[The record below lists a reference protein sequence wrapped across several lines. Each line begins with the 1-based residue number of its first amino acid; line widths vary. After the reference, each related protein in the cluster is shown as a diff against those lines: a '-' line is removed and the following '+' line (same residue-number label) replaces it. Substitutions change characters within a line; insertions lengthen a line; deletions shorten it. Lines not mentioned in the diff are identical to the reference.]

1 MGKINEYIKK
11 LIKKRIKKRDEEKP
25 WLDLYEDVPE
35 KLDYYT
41 GSLYDA
47 IKESGDKYS
56 KLTAYEY
63 FFKKCTYKD
72 FIKKVDKAAKALKAM
87 GIKEN
92 ECVTICMPN
101 IPEGVALVYAA
112 NAIGAIA
119 NMVHPLGAL
128 NDIEYALNSTDSSV
142 LFVSDVTYPKVKD
155 IKVDNLVVCEVSNEL
170 EGILKLLYNIKNK
183 ANMMYK
189 ENVITWSRFLDM
201 GKGIDKFYKKR
212 DKDDPAVI
220 IYSGGTT
227 GKSKGIILSN
237 GNFNAL
243 ARQCCAIE
251 KTVAPGNSILSA
263 LPIFHGFGLGVC
275 VHMPLYNGMK
285 CLLVPKLNT
294 KKINK
299 ELKKYK
305 PNLLP
310 VVPSLLALTCKGK
323 SGSELKHIKGIFC
336 GGDYLSIELKE
347 KTERYFRERGSSAK
361 IRIGYGLSEATAF
374 FLATYNH
381 IPYESGSIGIPNPD
395 TIVKIFQVGTEIE
408 CVPGQVGEICVNGPT
423 VMMGYINN
431 DKETDKVLIRHSDD
445 RLWLHTGDLGY
456 RDEKGEFFFSSR
468 LKRMII
474 TNGYNVYPLEV
485 EELICKHP
493 YVDSCVVIGIKH
505 EVKQQVPKAVIV
517 LKEGIE
523 DSIKV
528 KNEIKKYCEDNLAT
542 YERPAVYE
550 FKEILPK
557 TAIGKVA
564 YRDLED

>member
-11 LIKKRIKKRDEEKP
+11 LIKRTKKVKDLEKP
-25 WLDLYEDVPE
+25 WLDLYEGVPE
-35 KLDYYT
+35 SLDYYS

-47 IKESGDKYS
+47 IKESGDKYAN
-56 KLTAYEY
+56 LVAYEY
-63 FFKKCTYKD
+63 FAKRCTYKD
-72 FIKKVDKAAKALKAM
+72 FIKKVDKAARALKAM

-142 LFVSDVTYPKVKD
+142 LFVSDVTYTKVKD

-170 EGILKLLYNIKNK
+170 DGILKVLYNIKNK
-183 ANMMYK
+183 KNMMY
-189 ENVITWSRFLDM
+189 EDNVITWNRFLDM
-201 GKGIDKFYKKR
+201 GKGIDKFYTKR
-212 DKDDPAVI
+212 EKEDPAVI

-243 ARQCCAIE
+243 ARQCTAIE
-251 KTVAPGNSILSA
+251 QTVVPGNSILSA

-275 VHMPLYNGMK
+275 IHMPLYNGMR

-336 GGDYLSIELKE
+336 GGDYLSIELKD
-347 KTERYFRERGSSAK
+347 KTEAYFRERGSKAK

-381 IPYESGSIGIPNPD
+381 IPYEAGSIGIPNPD
-395 TIVKIFQVGTEIE
+395 TIVKVFQVGTEIE
-408 CVPGQVGEICVNGPT
+408 CEDGQVGEICVNGPT

-445 RLWLHTGDLGY
+445 RVWLHTGDLGY
-456 RDEKGEFFFSSR
+456 RDSKGQFFFSSR

-523 DSIKV
+523 ESLKV
-528 KNEIKKYCEDNLAT
+528 KSEIKKYCEDNLAVF
-542 YERPAVYE
+542 ERPAEYE
-550 FKEILPK
+550 FKESLPK

>member
-1 MGKINEYIKK
+1 MGKINDYIRK
-11 LIKKRIKKRDEEKP
+11 LINRTKKEKDREKP
-25 WLDLYEDVPE
+25 WLDLYEDVPVS
-35 KLDYYT
+35 LDYYS

-56 KLTAYEY
+56 NLVAYEY
-63 FFKKCTYKD
+63 FGKRCFYKD
-72 FIKKVDKAAKALKAM
+72 FIKKVNKAAKALKAM

-101 IPEGVALVYAA
+101 IPEGVIMVYAA

-119 NMVHPLGAL
+119 NMVHPLGSL
-128 NDIEYALNSTDSSV
+128 NDIERALNSTDSSV
-142 LFVSDVTYPKVKD
+142 LVVSDVTYTKVKD
-155 IKVDNLVVCEVSNEL
+155 IEVENLIVCEVSNEL
-170 EGILKLLYNIKNK
+170 DGLLKILYNFKNK
-183 ANMMYK
+183 ANMLYK
-189 ENVITWSRFLDM
+189 SNVITWSSFLDM
-201 GKGIDKFYKKR
+201 GKNVDSFYVKR
-212 DKDDPAVI
+212 EKDDPAVI

-275 VHMPLYNGMK
+275 VHMPLYNGMR
-285 CLLVPKLNT
+285 CILVPKLNT
-294 KKINK
+294 KNMNK

-310 VVPSLLALTCKGK
+310 VVPSLLALICKGK
-323 SGSELKHIKGIFC
+323 SGSELKHVKGIFC
-336 GGDYLSIELKE
+336 GGDYLSIELKA
-347 KTERYFRERGSSAK
+347 KTEEYFRQRGSIAK

-381 IPYESGSIGIPNPD
+381 IPYEASSIGIPNPD

-408 CVPGQVGEICVNGPT
+408 CEPGQVGEICVNGPT

-431 DKETDKVLIRHSDD
+431 DKETDKVLIRHEDN
-445 RLWLHTGDLGY
+445 RVWLHTGDLGY
-456 RDEKGEFFFSSR
+456 RDKKGEFFFSSR
-468 LKRMII
+468 LKRMIV
-474 TNGYNVYPLEV
+474 TNGYNVYPIEL

-517 LKEGIE
+517 LKEGID
-523 DSIKV
+523 DSFKV
-528 KNEIKKYCEDNLAT
+528 KSEIKKYCEDNLAAFQ
-542 YERPAVYE
+542 RPAEYE
-550 FKEILPK
+550 FKESLPK